1 MRYNST
7 FYNIDDSLFYAQ
19 NGKSSGGDE
28 NNGKNSGGDEN
39 SQVSSDVNTSV
50 GTGTSS
56 GGGSNQNDQLG
67 LVNANA
73 QANLNVSIFDS
84 GAAGAGVS
92 LGAGATAALGVLTV
106 AAAAVAVVAGVV
118 SIAQMID
125 TAQKQA
131 NYQDGIKSQQ
141 EYLLLL
147 QSELSALGTEY
158 EGKIQLQKEEIA
170 YREKQLAQ
178 NKLLLVASMTTI
190 GVASLVFAYGVIK
203 LKK

>member
-7 FYNIDDSLFYAQ
+7 FYNIDDSLFFSQ
-19 NGKSSGGDE
+19 NGE
-28 NNGKNSGGDEN
+28 NN
-39 SQVSSDVNTSV
+39 QVSSDVNTSIGS
-50 GTGTSS
+50 GTTT
-56 GGGSNQNDQLG
+56 GGGANQNEQLG

-84 GAAGAGVS
+84 GAGAAGVA
-92 LGAGATAALGVLTV
+92 LGAGATAALGVLVV
-106 AAAAVAVVAGVV
+106 AGAAVSVIAGVV

-147 QSELSALGTEY
+147 QSELASIGIEY
-158 EGKIQLQKEEIA
+158 QGKIQLQKEEIA

-190 GVASLVFAYGVIK
+190 GVASLVFAYGIIK

>member
-7 FYNIDDSLFYAQ
+7 FYNIDDSLFYSQ
-19 NGKSSGGDE
+19 NGKS
-28 NNGKNSGGDEN
+28 SGGDEN

-50 GTGTSS
+50 GSGTTT
-56 GGGSNQNDQLG
+56 GGGANQNDQLG

-131 NYQDGIKSQQ
+131 DYQDGIKSQE

-147 QSELSALGTEY
+147 QAELGTLGTEY
-158 EGKIQLQKEEIA
+158 EGKIQLLKEEIA

-178 NKLLLVASMTTI
+178 NKLLLVGSMTTI